1 MSILYSI
8 PVHECEECIKQI
20 CDGIL
25 FFDNDAIIVL
35 HISDSQSIDFFK
47 SYSDRILINKKQ
59 FATNWGW
66 DLAKVHVS
74 NYLYVKNNFN
84 FDISHVIFLSSNCL
98 MIKNP
103 KDFIKDYDIGFS
115 EFVESY
121 LNPNYKNI
129 KEGWYKRTPPI
140 IEEDYQIGW
149 GGPFLN
155 DERYLKILE
164 ELNSDK
170 KYGCMIDGC
179 YVKSYIMDKMCYFY
193 NKYFSDEEYLK
204 YINCPEEIIFPTISC
219 NLTHNISDS
228 LLYYHRSLDL
238 NLFSNSLEFENV
250 YFIKGVERDVN
261 NDIREY
267 YKKLISIN

>member
-59 FATNWGW
+59 FATHWGW

-103 KDFIKDYDIGFS
+103 RDFIKDYDIGFS

-121 LNPNYKNI
+121 LNPNYKDI
-129 KEGWYKRTPPI
+129 KSDNWYKRTPPI
-140 IEEDYQIGW
+140 LVEDYQIGW

-164 ELNSDK
+164 ELNSNN

-179 YVKSYIMDKMCYFY
+179 YVNNNIMDKICYFY

-204 YINCPEEIIFPTISC
+204 YIFHNAGIAGDGNGTHFSKISHQVSPFNKYLVVNDDNCTYKYVQEIKDTEQNF
-219 NLTHNISDS
+219 
-228 LLYYHRSLDL
+228 
-238 NLFSNSLEFENV
+238 
-250 YFIKGVERDVN
+250 K
-261 NDIREY
+261 DI
-267 YKKLISIN
+267 IC